1 MPQVAMPDN
10 GVIYLWE
17 YPGSG
22 ELYGKVD
29 SLEGKMEFDKTYE
42 DEDKNLWGHSV
53 YYYGY
58 KDFWVNISSP
68 GEEHPK
74 AMEIKKP
81 ELVPAMS
88 RSDLDG
94 LPKTG
99 QDKMAL
105 PVIVGGL
112 IVFVIVVTGA
122 LIYGMSVRKGRKN
135 PE

>member
-1 MPQVAMPDN
+1 ME
-10 GVIYLWE
+10 IFH
-17 YPGSG
+17 
-22 ELYGKVD
+22 VD

>member
-1 MPQVAMPDN
+1 
-10 GVIYLWE
+10 
-17 YPGSG
+17 
-22 ELYGKVD
+22 
-29 SLEGKMEFDKTYE
+29 
-42 DEDKNLWGHSV
+42 
-53 YYYGY
+53 
-58 KDFWVNISSP
+58 
-68 GEEHPK
+68 
-74 AMEIKKP
+74 MEIKNP

-105 PVIVGGL
+105 PVIAGGL

-122 LIYGMSVRKGRKN
+122 LIYGMSVRKGREN